1 MKTVISNAIKH
12 KKKIFVVGRSIKR
25 AITTAIEEKL
35 IDNFEILNEKLF
47 ADYNRDNVVLICTGS
62 QGEKNSALSKIANN
76 THNHIKLSPKII
88 LFSHQRNSGNEKA
101 ISYLKN
107 SFPI

>member
-1 MKTVISNAIKH
+1 MIH

-47 ADYNRDNVVLICTGS
+47 ADYNRAVIDGKKFPLKMFSDKYEMGQMSVKRVLNAVGLKAMMKV
-62 QGEKNSALSKIANN
+62 GEKNWM
-76 THNHIKLSPKII
+76 
-88 LFSHQRNSGNEKA
+88 FG
-101 ISYLKN
+101 
-107 SFPI
+107 